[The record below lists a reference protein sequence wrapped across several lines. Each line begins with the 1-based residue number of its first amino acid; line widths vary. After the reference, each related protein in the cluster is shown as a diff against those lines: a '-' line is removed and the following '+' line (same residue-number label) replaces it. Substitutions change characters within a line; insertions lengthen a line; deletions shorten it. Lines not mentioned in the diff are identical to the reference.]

1 MTLLLRILFFILI
14 AYVAYKV
21 LRTYLAARK
30 TADHKFSRAAEK
42 GGADDMVLDPQCQTY
57 LPKSEALWR
66 EGNYFCSGEC
76 ARLFLSR

>member
-1 MTLLLRILFFILI
+1 MTLLLRILFFLF
-14 AYVAYKV
+14 VAYLVYTV

-30 TADHKFSRAAEK
+30 PGNHKISRAAAK
-42 GGADDMVLDPQCQTY
+42 GNEDDMVLDPQCRTY
-57 LPKSEALWR
+57 VPRSEALWR